1 MGAFS
6 GDPNG
11 NSLWKI
17 IKDVN
22 EIKVNQLSSPYA
34 TKVYSEGGFYM
45 LFLNLT
51 QLQFARLIWTLQ
63 QLYTELPGTYEL
75 LYL

>member
-1 MGAFS
+1 MKF
-6 GDPNG
+6 
-11 NSLWKI
+11 
-17 IKDVN
+17 
-22 EIKVNQLSSPYA
+22 
-34 TKVYSEGGFYM
+34 YSEGEFYI